1 MNLFKRI
8 LFSLMPAA
16 GFYIVGVFI
25 MWDFNPANWDIIVR
39 MMVGL
44 PAVVFGG
51 VIFAALFDPP
61 PK

>member
-1 MNLFKRI
+1 MNFFKN
-8 LFSLMPAA
+8 LLLSLIPAA
-16 GFYIVGVFI
+16 ALYLMGAFVV
-25 MWDFNPANWDIIVR
+25 WDFNPANWDIIVR